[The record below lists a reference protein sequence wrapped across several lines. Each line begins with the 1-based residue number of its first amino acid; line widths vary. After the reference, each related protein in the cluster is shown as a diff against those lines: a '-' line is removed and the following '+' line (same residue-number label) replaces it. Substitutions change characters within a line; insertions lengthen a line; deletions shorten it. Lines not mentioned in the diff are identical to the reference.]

1 ILADAG
7 IPLGCQ
13 TVLLKGIN
21 DDPAVM
27 TLLMQKLLKIRV
39 RPYYIHHADLV
50 KGTGHFRTSIQTGLN
65 IMKRLRGYTSGM
77 CVPQYMI
84 DLPGG
89 GGKVPL
95 VPEYVKETVGGK
107 LKVENYMGE
116 IFEYPLE

>member
-1 ILADAG
+1 LADAG